1 MKMSQ
6 QFKDAFK
13 EALQS
18 LSVYNMAEK
27 AKIHHSTIY
36 NMINNDTDFI
46 TQKNYDKLLPVLQP
60 FLDKQEVNKKIDT
73 VDLTE
78 LDRVII
84 SKLVTLNDSQKADI
98 LKQIIEMLK
107 SDNDGK

>member
-60 FLDKQEVNKKIDT
+60 FLDKQEVNKKIDS

-84 SKLVTLNDSQKADI
+84 SKLVTLSESQKTDI
-98 LKQIIEMLK
+98 LKHVIELQEK
-107 SDNDGK
+107 ND